1 VFGEVRGGQDVVDRI
16 GTTKTDG
23 NDRPVEPIGIVAIE
37 LEQPTT

>member
-1 VFGEVRGGQDVVDRI
+1 VVDKI

-23 NDRPVEPIGIVAIE
+23 RDRPVEPIGIVAIE